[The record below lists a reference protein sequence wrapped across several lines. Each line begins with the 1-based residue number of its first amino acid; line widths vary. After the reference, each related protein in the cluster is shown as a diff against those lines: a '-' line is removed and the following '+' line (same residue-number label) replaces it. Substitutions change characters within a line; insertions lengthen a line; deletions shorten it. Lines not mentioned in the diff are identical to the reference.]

1 MFESTLSSFA
11 ALHRDGE
18 FSSQPLNVA
27 FLGPP
32 KAESIHNFKHFLNK
46 TVAEILHKTS
56 WEIKLKFNKKIYQS
70 FEKENKQINFKLFS
84 LIISKNM
91 F

>member
-1 MFESTLSSFA
+1 M
-11 ALHRDGE
+11 
-18 FSSQPLNVA
+18 A
-27 FLGPP
+27 FLNPP
-32 KAESIHNFKHFLNK
+32 QAESIHNFKHLLNK
-46 TVAEILHKTS
+46 TVAEILQKTS